1 MENLKRCER
10 CLLPETQETISYDA
24 EGICNVCRQ
33 HEYKTEKIDW
43 AAKKEE
49 LRRLIEEYRGKG
61 PYDCIIPFSGGKD
74 STFTAYY
81 LVKEFGI
88 KPLIVSFD
96 HGFYR
101 PQVLNDTIK
110 TLKKLGVD
118 FHRYRP
124 NWQVVKKLML
134 ESLRRKGDFCWH
146 CHTGVFAYP
155 MQVAIQLKVP
165 LLIWGEKSSE
175 YTSYYGYD
183 EEEEVDERRFNRYVN
198 LGITAEDMY
207 HMLDKKVEMREL
219 TAFQYPKLADLRAL
233 KCRSIC
239 LGSYIPWD
247 PPKHAE
253 IIKKELGWQGNVV
266 EGIPPEYY
274 YEKIECYFQGV
285 RDYLKFIKRGFG
297 RTAHLVCLDLRNG
310 RITKEKA
317 RELIEQY
324 DGYRPASLD
333 LFLNYLG
340 ISEKEFLEIAL
351 QHIVAPHKFDP
362 AEIKAGKT
370 LPDMK
375 DWDKTFDSL

>member
-253 IIKKELGWQGNVV
+253 IIKKELGWRGNVV

>member
-49 LRRLIEEYRGKG
+49 LRLLIEEYRGNG

-253 IIKKELGWQGNVV
+253 IIKEELGWRGNEV

-375 DWDKTFDSL
+375 DWDKTF

>member
-10 CLLPETQETISYDA
+10 CLLPETQETISYDI
-24 EGICNVCRQ
+24 EDICNVCRQ
-33 HEYKTEKIDW
+33 HEYKKEKVDW

-49 LRRLIEEYRGKG
+49 LRQLIEEYRGKG

-101 PQVLNDTIK
+101 PQVLNDTVK

-207 HMLDKKVEMREL
+207 HMLDKQVEMREL
-219 TAFQYPKLADLRAL
+219 TAFQYPKLADLKAL
-233 KCRSIC
+233 KCRSVC

-285 RDYLKFIKRGFG
+285 RDYLRFIKRGFG

-310 RITKEKA
+310 RITKERA
-317 RELIEQY
+317 MELIEQY

-362 AEIKAGKT
+362 TEMKAGKT

>member
-10 CLLPETQETISYDA
+10 CLLPETQETISYDDG
-24 EGICNVCRQ
+24 GICNVCRQ
-33 HEYKTEKIDW
+33 HEYKKEKVDW
-43 AAKKEE
+43 AAKKGE
-49 LRRLIEEYRGKG
+49 LRQLIEEYRGKG

-101 PQVLNDTIK
+101 PQVLDDTVK
-110 TLKKLGVD
+110 TMKRLGVD

-351 QHIVAPHKFDP
+351 QHIVSPHKFNP
-362 AEIKAGKT
+362 AEIKAGKA

-375 DWDKTFDSL
+375 DWDKTFDSV